1 MVSLQRGHVLLRVRV
16 LRLLCIQ
23 LRLQPGSPLVQRVPK
38 AEYRVT
44 TDTQEAQRTSL
55 VFRMQPLLLQLQ
67 QRLQLHQ
74 QLVDQFHREWPA
86 RLVDIQVRISTRVEH
101 R

>member
-1 MVSLQRGHVLLRVRV
+1 MQLLQ
-16 LRLLCIQ
+16 
-23 LRLQPGSPLVQRVPK
+23 
-38 AEYRVT
+38 
-44 TDTQEAQRTSL
+44 
-55 VFRMQPLLLQLQ
+55 LQLQ

-86 RLVDIQVRISTRVEH
+86 QLVDIQVRISIRVEH